1 MRPPSDSRWFRE
13 VLGQYP
19 TGVCV
24 VTAVPPD
31 GKPAGMAVGSFTS
44 VSLDPPLVAF
54 LPDDAST
61 SWPKIRSAGRF
72 CVNILGDDQEDV
84 CRRFA
89 SKAADKFEGLEW
101 HASAATGSP
110 IIAGVVAWIDCELDA
125 IHPAGDHYIVLGQVQ
140 ELQIESGTLPL
151 VFFQGGYGRFAPL
164 SLAAPNRHGALTE
177 ELRVVDQVRPQ
188 MEALT
193 AELSCR
199 AIATARIGN
208 ELVIMASAG
217 RPEPRMVP
225 TLVGQRAPFAP
236 PLGAPWAAWG
246 PQLVADAWLAHIESG
261 EERERYRQRLA
272 GVRSRGY
279 SVGLLNG
286 AQRRFAATLEQLAAS
301 GSSEAT
307 DELRQLM
314 RELVYDPVEIDD
326 EVRRSIRVVVAP
338 VFGAGN
344 DVVTILTVYGFA
356 NPAERGGIERI
367 VERALDAARR
377 ASDVVRGSVTV
388 AG

>member
-1 MRPPSDSRWFRE
+1 
-13 VLGQYP
+13 
-19 TGVCV
+19 
-24 VTAVPPD
+24 
-31 GKPAGMAVGSFTS
+31 
-44 VSLDPPLVAF
+44 
-54 LPDDAST
+54 
-61 SWPKIRSAGRF
+61 
-72 CVNILGDDQEDV
+72 
-84 CRRFA
+84 
-89 SKAADKFEGLEW
+89 
-101 HASAATGSP
+101 
-110 IIAGVVAWIDCELDA
+110 
-125 IHPAGDHYIVLGQVQ
+125 
-140 ELQIESGTLPL
+140 
-151 VFFQGGYGRFAPL
+151 
-164 SLAAPNRHGALTE
+164 
-177 ELRVVDQVRPQ
+177 

-314 RELVYDPVEIDD
+314 RELAYDPVEIDD